1 MTPLQDELRAL
12 RARGKLSPQGIA
24 ELRSTGM
31 HAIRFQLIVRLLHA
45 SLREDT
51 LSIFWDHSPQSL
63 VEKPFGEAEWRL
75 VLGRGIRNAVELPD
89 LWVLCYPDDAEIR
102 HAVETALDQMVEKAR
117 RQGTDDLRERLRQGT
132 APKAAHPRWGVSP
145 QNGVQ
150 LGWAR
155 DRARHSGPNG
165 HT

>member
-12 RARGKLSPQGIA
+12 SARGRLSPRRMG

-51 LSIFWDHSPQSL
+51 LSIFWDHSPESL
-63 VEKPFGEAEWRL
+63 AEKPFGDARWRL
-75 VLGRGIRNAVELPD
+75 VLGRGSRNAMEFPD

-102 HAVETALDQMVEKAR
+102 QTVEAALDQMVEKAR
-117 RQGTDDLRERLRQGT
+117 RQGAGDLRPRPRLGT
-132 APKAAHPRWGVSP
+132 APKAAEPGRGASP
-145 QNGVQ
+145 QPG
-150 LGWAR
+150 
-155 DRARHSGPNG
+155 SS
-165 HT
+165 